1 MPAWLIWLIAAGVL
15 AIAEALSL
23 DLFLIMLAGAA
34 LATAGVAALG
44 APVVLQVGVF
54 AITALGLVAVVRP
67 LAHRRLRQELPSGER
82 TGIEALKGRNAV
94 VVRTVDQHGGRVKLA
109 GEEWSAEA
117 YDPTQV
123 LPVGSTVQV
132 MDIRGAT
139 AVVWSHT

>member
-1 MPAWLIWLIAAGVL
+1 MPAWLVWLIAAGVL
-15 AIAEALSL
+15 AIAEALSV

-34 LATAGVAALG
+34 LVTAGVAALG
-44 APVVLQVGVF
+44 APVALQVGVF

-67 LAHRRLRQELPSGER
+67 LAKRRLELPTAQR

-94 VVRTVDQHGGRVKLA
+94 VVRTVDQHGGRVRLG

-123 LPVGSTVQV
+123 MPVGSTVQV
-132 MDIRGAT
+132 MEIRGAT
-139 AVVWSHT
+139 AVVWSHP